1 MKFSNSNK
9 GNVNISVDLKESV
22 PSFAVDIMCIVLH
35 LALYLLQDAIY
46 EWLKVF
52 FLLEAFSLSKSLY
65 SIYLWCLGHKLI
77 FKN

>member
-35 LALYLLQDAIY
+35 LALYLLQDAIH
-46 EWLKVF
+46 E
-52 FLLEAFSLSKSLY
+52 
-65 SIYLWCLGHKLI
+65 
-77 FKN
+77 

>member
-9 GNVNISVDLKESV
+9 GNVNISVDLKEFV

-46 EWLKVF
+46 E
-52 FLLEAFSLSKSLY
+52 
-65 SIYLWCLGHKLI
+65 
-77 FKN
+77 